1 MKKLKKTIGVL
12 TLIIILMCSAAGCET
27 TKLETPGEE
36 KKISSQAEEKKTV
49 TNKTEKKETDK
60 QLAEK
65 EAKEEEEEYLDAETV
80 EDKEIN
86 YSKYEERKSSATQ
99 SGGSTGNQG
108 NEGTDKQDQYHTD
121 PVPEGMPTPVEPENA
136 EVNTS
141 SEDVC
146 YLSIS
151 CDTIL
156 DNMDDLTPG
165 KESMVPSDGV
175 IFPETEVSFYEG
187 ESVFDVLQRV
197 TKNNRIHMES
207 SFTPKYNSAYVEGI
221 NNLYEFDCGE
231 LSGWMYEV
239 NGWYPNYGCSRY
251 QVKAGDV
258 IHWNYT
264 CDLGRDLGQTWV
276 E

>member
-12 TLIIILMCSAAGCET
+12 TLAIMLMCSAAGCET
-27 TKLETPGEE
+27 TKLATPGEE
-36 KKISSQAEEKKTV
+36 KKISSQAEEKKIV

-60 QLAEK
+60 QPAEK
-65 EAKEEEEEYLDAETV
+65 EVKEEEEEYLDAETV
-80 EDKEIN
+80 EDKEID
-86 YSKYEERKSSATQ
+86 YSKYEERKSSSTQ
-99 SGGSTGNQG
+99 NGGSTGNQS
-108 NEGTDKQDQYHTD
+108 NEGTDQQDQYHTD
-121 PVPEGMPTPVEPENA
+121 PVPEGMPAPVEPENT

-221 NNLYEFDCGE
+221 NNLYEFDCGK

>member
-1 MKKLKKTIGVL
+1 M
-12 TLIIILMCSAAGCET
+12 
-27 TKLETPGEE
+27 
-36 KKISSQAEEKKTV
+36 
-49 TNKTEKKETDK
+49 
-60 QLAEK
+60 
-65 EAKEEEEEYLDAETV
+65 
-80 EDKEIN
+80 KEIN

-108 NEGTDKQDQYHTD
+108 NEGTDKQESNISTD

-165 KESMVPSDGV
+165 KESMVSSDGV
-175 IFPETEVSFYEG
+175 IFPETEVSFYG
-187 ESVFDVLQRV
+187 R
-197 TKNNRIHMES
+197 R
-207 SFTPKYNSAYVEGI
+207 A
-221 NNLYEFDCGE
+221 
-231 LSGWMYEV
+231 LSLM
-239 NGWYPNYGCSRY
+239 CSR
-251 QVKAGDV
+251 
-258 IHWNYT
+258 
-264 CDLGRDLGQTWV
+264 

>member
-12 TLIIILMCSAAGCET
+12 TLAIMLMCSAAGCET
-27 TKLETPGEE
+27 TKLATPGEE

-60 QLAEK
+60 QPAEK

-80 EDKEIN
+80 EDKEID
-86 YSKYEERKSSATQ
+86 YSKYEERKSSNGQ
-99 SGGSTGNQG
+99 NPGSIEN
-108 NEGTDKQDQYHTD
+108 QDQYHTD
-121 PVPEGMPTPVEPENA
+121 PVPEGMPAPVEPENT

-187 ESVFDVLQRV
+187 ESVVDVLQRV

-221 NNLYEFDCGE
+221 NNLYEFDCGK

-264 CDLGRDLGQTWV
+264 CDLGRDLGQIWV
-276 E
+276 K